1 MDSPRTCPF
10 CGGRALR
17 KRPLLDGVELGASMA
32 GASLSVKSP
41 RSKESYLHCNGCMID
56 YIRADRDVETVAAG
70 LLIEP
75 WAAFQARHYYGE
87 GVAVSDLLRRHCTG
101 MARRV
106 HPLRSLTSV
115 SVVKGELLACFSYA
129 GVRTFGSLVRRRR
142 GGVDFYV
149 LGGLGKA

>member
-1 MDSPRTCPF
+1 MDPPRTCPF
-10 CGGRALR
+10 CGGRASQR
-17 KRPLLDGVELGASMA
+17 RPRLGEMRLGVKMA

-41 RSKESYLHCNGCMID
+41 RSEESYLHCNGCMID
-56 YIRADRDVETVAAG
+56 YIRADRDVETIAAG
-70 LLIEP
+70 LQIEP

-101 MARRV
+101 MARMV

-115 SVVKGELLACFSYA
+115 SVVKGELLACLSYA
-129 GVRTFGSLVRRRR
+129 GIRTFGSLVRRRR

-149 LGGLGKA
+149 LRGLGKA

>member
-17 KRPLLDGVELGASMA
+17 KRPLLGGVELGAGMA
-32 GASLSVKSP
+32 GAALSVKSP
-41 RSKESYLHCNGCMID
+41 RSAESYLHCNGCMID
-56 YIRADRDVETVAAG
+56 YIRADRDAETVAAG

-87 GVAVSDLLRRHCTG
+87 GVAVSDLLRGHCTG

-106 HPLRSLTSV
+106 RPGRSVSSV
-115 SVVKGELLACFSYA
+115 SVVKGELLACFSYR

-149 LGGLGKA
+149 LRGLGKA